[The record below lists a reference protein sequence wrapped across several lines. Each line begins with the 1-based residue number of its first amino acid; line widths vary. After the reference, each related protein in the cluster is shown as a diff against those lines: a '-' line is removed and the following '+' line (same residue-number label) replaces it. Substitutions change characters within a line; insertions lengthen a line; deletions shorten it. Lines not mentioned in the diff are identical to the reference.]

1 MKRTAYIALLAGVI
15 GFAIG
20 QFTPSVRTA
29 VSAEKPEQKGDQNL
43 MAAMKID
50 ITPLR
55 QDLDK
60 ILESLS
66 QIKEATATVEK
77 SISQLTKSTTDVAAK
92 GTLLS
97 DISDNLKAIAK
108 QTERPSKWEYKFIAG
123 RVERNA
129 NLLGQEGWELV
140 ATTKDDFLLFKRPA
154 KGE

>member
-20 QFTPSVRTA
+20 QFTPGLRTA
-29 VSAEKPEQKGDQNL
+29 TSAEKPEQRADQNL

-55 QDLDK
+55 QDMDK
-60 ILESLS
+60 ILESLG

-92 GTLLS
+92 GTLLA
-97 DISDNLKAIAK
+97 DILSSLKAIAE
-108 QTERPSKWEYKFIAG
+108 QTRRPSKWEYKFIAG

-140 ATTKDDFLLFKRPA
+140 GTTKDDFFLFKRPA
-154 KGE
+154 RSE